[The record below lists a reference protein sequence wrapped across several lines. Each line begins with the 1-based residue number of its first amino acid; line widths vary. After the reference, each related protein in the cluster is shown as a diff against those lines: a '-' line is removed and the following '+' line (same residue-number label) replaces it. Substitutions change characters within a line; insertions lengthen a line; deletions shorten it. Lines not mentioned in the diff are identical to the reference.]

1 MGFPQDEPG
10 IGNGNGLN
18 LCHFVRI
25 KQSILQ
31 ISVSKAFRIQITCY
45 KVGLI
50 FFPLIRRLP
59 LSWLDRGLCKCH
71 QCHLS
76 ASGRA
81 KQCSPSLALWTTQ
94 LHSAVP
100 KIIPEEA
107 QQTVRVESFILQLA
121 PSMATTSNL
130 WLTVKRTE
138 LQFAHTPVL
147 KWNHMPMAMISC
159 LFTAN
164 ISKMNETHSL
174 PILNQNHLGAAL
186 QGCGMLLP
194 QAQTQKA
201 RKQVAQLF
209 LLPHPRVFFLPMRA

>member
-1 MGFPQDEPG
+1 M
-10 IGNGNGLN
+10 
-18 LCHFVRI
+18 
-25 KQSILQ
+25 
-31 ISVSKAFRIQITCY
+31 SKAFRLQITCY

-50 FFPLIRRLP
+50 LFPLIRRLP
-59 LSWLDRGLCKCH
+59 SSWLDRGLCKCH
-71 QCHLS
+71 QCRLS

-81 KQCSPSLALWTTQ
+81 KQWSLSLALWTTQ

-100 KIIPEEA
+100 KLVPEEA

-121 PSMATTSNL
+121 PSTATTSNL

-147 KWNHMPMAMISC
+147 KWNHMSMDMISC

-174 PILNQNHLGAAL
+174 PILNRDHLGAAL

-194 QAQTQKA
+194 Q
-201 RKQVAQLF
+201 V
-209 LLPHPRVFFLPMRA
+209 